1 MKKLNLVFTT
11 TGTSDMT
18 VSFSDP
24 KDGLTL
30 EECKTAAEKLKLVL
44 EPSGGAE
51 VTDLSKAVIVTTT
64 EEELE

>member
-18 VSFSDP
+18 VSLSDP
-24 KDGLTL
+24 KDDLTL
-30 EECKTAAEKLKLVL
+30 EECKTAAAKLKLVL
-44 EPSGGAE
+44 QPTGGAE
-51 VTDLSKAVIVTTT
+51 VADFSKAVVVTTT